1 MDLLHRTLSSVGEY
15 VYFICSSIEEPYYFV
30 RMRGEIMESTVT
42 DEHISYRL
50 RLTEILEPTSV
61 VRECI
66 ANKHFRMK
74 CVRKK
79 TSHYLD
85 KVIRGTDLSDM
96 DLVPG
101 IIKRVQKNWFDISIM
116 TTFLSQ
122 EEMDQ
127 KLSRVNQYNIDK
139 LMKRVDFLSKRNANI

>member
-1 MDLLHRTLSSVGEY
+1 MDLLHRTLSAVGDQ

-30 RMRGEIMESTVT
+30 RMRGEIMETTIT

-50 RLTEILEPTSV
+50 RLTEILEPVSII
-61 VRECI
+61 RECI

-74 CVRKK
+74 RVRRK

-85 KVIRGTDLSDM
+85 MNIRGTDLSDN
-96 DLVPG
+96 DLAAG

-116 TTFLSQ
+116 TTFLTQ

-127 KLSRVNQYNIDK
+127 KLSRVNQYNIDR
-139 LMKRVDFLSKRNANI
+139 LMKRADFLGKRNANI